1 MFRATQK
8 IKTWLFACL
17 MAVVT
22 ALVAVSA
29 CLLPTSTVANA
40 AEESATWTLVTDAS
54 TLAAGDEIIIAAKDS
69 AVAMS
74 TTQNKNNRGQASI
87 TKKSGN
93 TLDTPGSSVQQLT
106 LEAGTKDGT
115 FAFNTG
121 SGYLYAASS
130 DSNYLRMETTLSANS
145 SWTISITSA
154 GVATVKAQG
163 SNTRNWMRYNNS
175 SKIFAAYASE
185 QKDIVLYK
193 LIIDNAD
200 CDHANT
206 ELIKNNDGTH
216 KVVCANETC
225 KKIINAEEKCVYST
239 LGSWETVEGAG
250 QHKRTNTCACG
261 YTQTETAECSPV
273 GEGVV
278 TPPTATE
285 QGYTTYVCKDCG
297 GSYQDDYT
305 ATLTEY
311 TVNYVVPAGVEEIA
325 SEKVFGGNTVELPT
339 LENPIGYTFVGWTEK
354 AYNTAVEEVSEVL
367 TGDYKV
373 KANVDLYALYSQ
385 TVKGDDAWTLVKNT
399 SALAVGDKI
408 VIAATGYEVALSTT
422 QNKNNRG
429 KATITKSGENITFDS
444 DVQMITLAN
453 GNINDTWAFNVG
465 NGYLYAAGGSSENYL
480 RTTTTLNDDASFTVE
495 IADDGNAT
503 VKAPSVTK
511 NWLRYNNG
519 NKIFSCYGSGQT
531 DICLYK
537 FVSGTKTVYQTL
549 KKLAAIDSA
558 TLTVKDDLTVNY
570 YVNLNDYYV
579 GARMKFTMLGE
590 ETVVDGVLQADG
602 IYKYSFTDI
611 APQYMGENI
620 KAELV
625 FNGKV
630 LTTLEKYS
638 VQQYVKNTINSEN
651 QTLKRLLSDL
661 LYYGDAAQKF
671 VGYNEENLVSAGV
684 DGLLDQ
690 VTANPTTVKDLITEP
705 ADSYP
710 IYFKSAGMLFD
721 NVNKLYVRL
730 EGSLEGATLSVA
742 KDGVKVNDYA
752 LTSNVFYTDGIV
764 ATDFNAVY
772 TFELYVNN
780 TKLQTL
786 TYSVNSYAHAMQ
798 GDAEMGELAAALY
811 NYGAAAEDYK
821 A

>member
-22 ALVAVSA
+22 PLVAVSA

-40 AEESATWTLVTDAS
+40 ADESATWTLVTDAG
-54 TLAAGDEIIIAAKDS
+54 TLLAGDEIIIAAKDYNY
-69 AVAMS
+69 ALS
-74 TTQNKNNRGQASI
+74 TTQNGNNRGQAEI
-87 TKKSGN
+87 TKSDN
-93 TLDTPGSSVQQLT
+93 AATLTAEVQQLT
-106 LEAGTKDGT
+106 LEEGTKSGT

-121 SGYLYAASS
+121 DGYLFAASS
-130 DSNYLRMETTLSANS
+130 NSNYLRTESTLSANS
-145 SWTISITSA
+145 SWTISIATD
-154 GVATVKAQG
+154 GTATVKAQG
-163 SNTRNWMRYNNS
+163 TNTRNWMRYNNS
-175 SKIFAAYASE
+175 SKIFAAYASG

-193 LIIDNAD
+193 LIIENTD

-225 KKIINAEEKCVYST
+225 KKIINPEEQCVYST

-250 QHKRTNTCACG
+250 KHERTNTCACG
-261 YTQTETAECSPV
+261 NTKTETAECSPE

-297 GSYQDDYT
+297 GSYQDDFVPALS
-305 ATLTEY
+305 ATKY
-311 TVNYVVPAGVEEIA
+311 TVSYVVPTGVKAIAAEEVA
-325 SEKVFGGNTVELPT
+325 EGFNVTLPAAD
-339 LENPIGYTFVGWTEK
+339 NAVGYTFVGWT
-354 AYNTAVEEVSEVL
+354 TEEVAETKTLSTDVYTAEYTV
-367 TGDYKV
+367 TEDV
-373 KANVDLYALYSQ
+373 TFYALYSQ
-385 TVKGDDAWTLVKNT
+385 TIAGEERYVKVTQAPADWSGTYLIVYENGSNAYVFKSSDTASNYLSTTITNDTIAPDENVD
-399 SALAVGDKI
+399 ALAVT
-408 VIAATGYEVALSTT
+408 IAPMAGGYSILTPNGYIYGTSGS
-422 QNKNNRG
+422 NKLNFN
-429 KATITKSGENITFDS
+429 KTSAQVN
-444 DVQMITLAN
+444 TLA
-453 GNINDTWAFNVG
+453 F
-465 NGYLYAAGGSSENYL
+465 E
-480 RTTTTLNDDASFTVE
+480 
-495 IADDGNAT
+495 DGT
-503 VKAPSVTK
+503 VKITSNTSV
-511 NWLRYNNG
+511 LRYNAT
-519 NKIFSCYGSGQT
+519 SGQT
-531 DICLYK
+531 RFRYFKSDTYTSQKAICLYK
-537 FVSGTKTVYQTL
+537 LAPMMTTTYQTL
-549 KKLAAIDSA
+549 KKVTAIDSA

-570 YVNLNDYYV
+570 YVNLNDCYV
-579 GARMKFTMLGE
+579 GAQMKFTMLGE

-602 IYKYSFTDI
+602 RYKYSFTDI

-625 FNGKV
+625 FNGEV
-630 LTTLEKYS
+630 LTTVENYS
-638 VQQYVKNTINSEN
+638 VQQYVKNQINNEN

-684 DGLLDQ
+684 DGLLDKA
-690 VTANPTTVKDLITEP
+690 TANPTTVKDLITEP

-730 EGSLEGATLSVA
+730 EGALDGATLSVA
-742 KDGVKVNDYA
+742 KDGVKVGDYA

-764 ATDFNAVY
+764 ATDFDAVY

-786 TYSVNSYAHAMQ
+786 TYSVNSYAYAMQ
-798 GDAEMGELAAALY
+798 DDAEMAELAAALY
-811 NYGAAAEDYK
+811 NYGAAAEAYN